1 MHHRGFLEREPK
13 LKAVLI
19 YFDSMRKTMGSCW
32 QEMLKDRDF
41 TQASCTATCLCQEI
55 TFEGKTRSVSPANE
69 IMSFYLHTPE
79 ATSFDKPEAERVSR
93 NEVDVNTIITQPLP
107 LPDATVDIY
116 GDITKSD
123 GDLQVRCSCV
133 GCIESEQLKLLY

>member
-1 MHHRGFLEREPK
+1 M
-13 LKAVLI
+13 
-19 YFDSMRKTMGSCW
+19 
-32 QEMLKDRDF
+32 
-41 TQASCTATCLCQEI
+41 
-55 TFEGKTRSVSPANE
+55 
-69 IMSFYLHTPE
+69 
-79 ATSFDKPEAERVSR
+79 SR